1 MVPAWLRIV
10 TNTPAAGQHPNPLP
24 AALKFRFPATLG
36 RVAYLPPSHLHSVEF
51 IRNFIEGGHMR
62 IHFTR
67 ATKILTGALL
77 ALGLFAGGYVA
88 GQNRFG
94 QPKTIL
100 HVVELKWNPAATDAD
115 KQRALEGIKD
125 MAAKVPGIKN
135 IWIKGE
141 RMQPRDFNA
150 AYAIEFRDRDAAD
163 AYAESKVHA
172 AWELQYVP
180 LREAS
185 ISIQVT
191 NP

>member
-1 MVPAWLRIV
+1 MQIHLS
-10 TNTPAAGQHPNPLP
+10 TPA
-24 AALKFRFPATLG
+24 
-36 RVAYLPPSHLHSVEF
+36 
-51 IRNFIEGGHMR
+51 
-62 IHFTR
+62 
-67 ATKILTGALL
+67 KILGGALFAL
-77 ALGLFAGGYVA
+77 ALFASGYVA

-115 KQRALEGIKD
+115 KQAAIEGVKE
-125 MAAKVPGIKN
+125 MATKIPGIKN

-150 AYAIEFRDRDAAD
+150 AYAIEFRDRAAAD
-163 AYAESKVHA
+163 AYAESPVHA
-172 AWELQYVP
+172 AWEVKYVP

-185 ISIQVT
+185 VSIQVT

>member
-1 MVPAWLRIV
+1 
-10 TNTPAAGQHPNPLP
+10 
-24 AALKFRFPATLG
+24 
-36 RVAYLPPSHLHSVEF
+36 
-51 IRNFIEGGHMR
+51 MR
-62 IHFTR
+62 IHLTR
-67 ATKILTGALL
+67 ATRILAGTLL
-77 ALGLFAGGYVA
+77 VVGLFASGYIA
-88 GQNRFG
+88 GQNRFN

-115 KQRALEGIKD
+115 KQRAIDGIKD
-125 MAAKVPGIKN
+125 MATRVPGIKN

-172 AWELQYVP
+172 AWEMQYVP

>member
-1 MVPAWLRIV
+1 MPIQV
-10 TNTPAAGQHPNPLP
+10 TSTA
-24 AALKFRFPATLG
+24 
-36 RVAYLPPSHLHSVEF
+36 
-51 IRNFIEGGHMR
+51 
-62 IHFTR
+62 
-67 ATKILTGALL
+67 KILAGAFL
-77 ALGLFAGGYVA
+77 ALALFAGGYLA

-115 KQRALEGIKD
+115 KQRALDGIKD

>member
-1 MVPAWLRIV
+1 
-10 TNTPAAGQHPNPLP
+10 
-24 AALKFRFPATLG
+24 
-36 RVAYLPPSHLHSVEF
+36 
-51 IRNFIEGGHMR
+51 MR
-62 IHFTR
+62 IHFSG
-67 ATKILTGALL
+67 ATKILAGSFL
-77 ALGLFAGGYVA
+77 ASALFASGYVA

-115 KQRALEGIKD
+115 KLRAIEGIKD
-125 MAAKVPGIKN
+125 MAGKVPGIKN

-163 AYAESKVHA
+163 AYAESKAHA

-185 ISIQVT
+185 VSIQVT

>member
-1 MVPAWLRIV
+1 
-10 TNTPAAGQHPNPLP
+10 
-24 AALKFRFPATLG
+24 
-36 RVAYLPPSHLHSVEF
+36 
-51 IRNFIEGGHMR
+51 MR
-62 IHFTR
+62 IHFTTT
-67 ATKILTGALL
+67 AKILAGAFL
-77 ALGLFAGGYVA
+77 ALALFAGGYVA

-115 KQRALEGIKD
+115 KQRALDGIKD

>member
-1 MVPAWLRIV
+1 
-10 TNTPAAGQHPNPLP
+10 
-24 AALKFRFPATLG
+24 
-36 RVAYLPPSHLHSVEF
+36 
-51 IRNFIEGGHMR
+51 MR
-62 IHFTR
+62 IRLTFTG
-67 ATKILTGALL
+67 KLFCGALL
-77 ALGLFAGGYVA
+77 AAALFAGGYLA

-115 KQRALEGIKD
+115 KQRALDSIKD
-125 MAAKVPGIKN
+125 MAAKIPGIKN

-163 AYAESKVHA
+163 AYAESPVHA
-172 AWELQYVP
+172 AWETQYVP
-180 LREAS
+180 LRAAS
-185 ISIQVT
+185 ISVQVT

>member
-1 MVPAWLRIV
+1 
-10 TNTPAAGQHPNPLP
+10 
-24 AALKFRFPATLG
+24 
-36 RVAYLPPSHLHSVEF
+36 
-51 IRNFIEGGHMR
+51 MR
-62 IHFTR
+62 IHFTST
-67 ATKILTGALL
+67 AKILAGAFL
-77 ALGLFAGGYVA
+77 ALALFASGYVA

-115 KQRALEGIKD
+115 KQRALDGIKD